1 MRLPEIFHTSMAI
14 PFWLVFFV
22 AFMREGRVTK
32 GAMEQKD
39 SAQDQGTFRALMFGS
54 TSAVAMSFFV
64 AFLPVM
70 NIPDETLVVWG
81 GIVLIICG
89 ALLRRA
95 CWAAL
100 GESFTGVVQVK
111 PDQAVVQR
119 GPYRLV
125 RHPSYTAAFLMFGGL
140 GLALDSWI
148 SLGVL
153 LLVHVYLYGK
163 RVAAEEAA
171 LVTTLGD
178 TYRDYMSRTKRYIP
192 FVY

>member
-1 MRLPEIFHTSMAI
+1 MRTPEIFHTTMAI

-39 SAQDQGTFRALMFGS
+39 SAQDKGTFRALMFGS
-54 TSAVAMSFFV
+54 TSAAAVAFFV
-64 AFLPVM
+64 SFLPVLR
-70 NIPDETLVVWG
+70 IPDETLIVWA

-111 PDQAVVQR
+111 PDQAVVQA
-119 GPYRLV
+119 GPYRYV
-125 RHPSYTAAFLMFGGL
+125 RHPSYTAAFLMFLGL
-140 GLALDSWI
+140 GFALDSWL
-148 SLGVL
+148 SVAVL
-153 LLVHVYLYGK
+153 FLVHAYLYGR

-178 TYRDYMSRTKRYIP
+178 PYRDYMARTKRYVP